1 MSRTFAF
8 DSYPGG
14 ERPARRETHFAIVT
28 LSYSE
33 CSGSFRGRNVTHA
46 LTLCSAVLDTPGSF
60 DACRLWANP
69 AKTDWADACEACSTN
84 AGSSGRRKE
93 TRCFVW
99 RSRGRATVET
109 LSHLA
114 DCVGNGT
121 VLERADRDERRG
133 TAGARELPADYA
145 RAWGDRDRGLRDS
158 VDLSRKGH
166 GNECGRSGAIVARG
180 VLGRDV

>member
-8 DSYPGG
+8 YSYPGG
-14 ERPARRETHFAIVT
+14 GWPARRETHFAMVT

-60 DACRLWANP
+60 DSRRLWANS
-69 AKTDWADACEACSTN
+69 AKTDWADACEACRTN
-84 AGSSGRRKE
+84 AGSSGRRKK
-93 TRCFVW
+93 TQYFAW
-99 RSRGRATVET
+99 RSRAHATIET

-121 VLERADRDERRG
+121 VL
-133 TAGARELPADYA
+133 
-145 RAWGDRDRGLRDS
+145 
-158 VDLSRKGH
+158 
-166 GNECGRSGAIVARG
+166 
-180 VLGRDV
+180 